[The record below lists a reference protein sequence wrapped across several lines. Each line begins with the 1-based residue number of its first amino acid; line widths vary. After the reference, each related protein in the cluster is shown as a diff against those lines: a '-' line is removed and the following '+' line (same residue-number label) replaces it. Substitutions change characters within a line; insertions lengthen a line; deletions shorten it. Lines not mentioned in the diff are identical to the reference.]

1 MAQESA
7 ASLFKAV
14 KEDQALQAKLK
25 ATTNPETFIQIA
37 RERGYDF
44 TVQELNNEIENLS
57 EEELA
62 SVINPGIGPR
72 RHLTPR

>member
-14 KEDQALQAKLK
+14 KEDQALQARLK

-37 RERGYDF
+37 SERGYDF
-44 TVQELNNEIENLS
+44 TVEELNNEIEKLS
-57 EEELA
+57 DEELA